1 MGTHFSSKAFTAKP
15 GAGLPMAP
23 GGDSD
28 SEDDAL
34 LEGESP
40 EDAKRRKEKKRAQR
54 KKGKKDK
61 YKGATNINEQDVY
74 NLYSE
79 DPN

>member
-1 MGTHFSSKAFTAKP
+1 MGTHFSTKAFTAKP

-28 SEDDAL
+28 SEDETL
-34 LEGESP
+34 LEGETP
-40 EDAKRRKEKKRAQR
+40 EEAKRRIEKKRALK

-61 YKGATNINEQDVY
+61 YKG
-74 NLYSE
+74 
-79 DPN
+79 

>member
-28 SEDDAL
+28 SEDDVL
-34 LEGESP
+34 QEGETP
-40 EDAKRRKEKKRAQR
+40 EDMKRRKEKKKAI
-54 KKGKKDK
+54 KK
-61 YKGATNINEQDVY
+61 
-74 NLYSE
+74 
-79 DPN
+79 